1 MLLKDGCVRA
11 GLSWQL
17 TMTIEGSGSRLSSG
31 KPCLI
36 PFLLPIYK
44 NIRKTPQGAMMLAI
58 RHYEDSTDRAQV
70 IELWRS
76 VFGYETAHNEP
87 SVAISK
93 KIATN
98 DGMFF
103 VATEGLSII
112 GTVMAGYDGHRG
124 WLYAIAVHPEHR
136 CSGLGSRLVRFAE
149 EALTGVGCMKI
160 NLQLLATNEATAA
173 FYKSLG
179 YSVEPRLSMGKV
191 LHTNV
196 SDNRG
201 DFNPA
206 ERGHATDLKR

>member
-1 MLLKDGCVRA
+1 
-11 GLSWQL
+11 
-17 TMTIEGSGSRLSSG
+17 MTIEGVSRLSSG
-31 KPCLI
+31 KPSLI
-36 PFLLPIYK
+36 PFLLPIYR
-44 NIRKTPQGAMMLAI
+44 NIRNTPQGAEMLAI

-70 IELWRS
+70 IELWRT

-87 SVAISK
+87 SLAISK
-93 KIATN
+93 KIATD

-124 WLYAIAVHPEHR
+124 WLYAVAVHLEHR

-196 SDNRG
+196 PDKSGAFNREH
-201 DFNPA
+201 P
-206 ERGHATDLKR
+206 GHTSHLKR